1 MKNRLRNSGKS
12 KTGKTSKTL
21 FDIKQYTMKIREIN
35 EAERPRERLLAKG
48 AEALG
53 TAELLA
59 ILIRTGSGK
68 RNAIE
73 LAYEI
78 IASAGS
84 LTGLSAMSSDRLT
97 AIPGIGKEKAAVISA
112 AIELGRRFSAESSTA
127 AEASITSPEQVYGL
141 MSPFLKGIDH
151 EECWVLYLNRANH
164 IIFREKISSGGLN
177 STTIDANT
185 ILRKAIEKKADGL
198 ILVHNH
204 PSGNP
209 HPGDADIRETARL
222 KKAAD
227 TFRIS
232 LMDHIIISDGCFYS
246 FSDEQMS
253 PGPTERFRQ
262 AHR

>member
-1 MKNRLRNSGKS
+1 M
-12 KTGKTSKTL
+12 
-21 FDIKQYTMKIREIN
+21 MKIKEIN
-35 EAERPRERLLAKG
+35 EEERPRERLLAKG
-48 AEALG
+48 ASALCS
-53 TAELLA
+53 AELLA

-84 LTGLSAMSSDRLT
+84 ITGLSSMSTDRLT

-112 AIELGRRFSAESSTA
+112 AIELGRRFSAETA
-127 AEASITSPEQVYGL
+127 IAPEASITSPEQVYTL
-141 MSPFLKGIDH
+141 MLPLLKGIDH
-151 EECWVLYLNRANH
+151 EECWVLYLNRANR
-164 IIFREKISSGGLN
+164 IIFREKIFTGGLN
-177 STTIDANT
+177 STTIDTNT

-209 HPGDADIRETARL
+209 HPGEADIRETARL

-232 LMDHIIISDGCFYS
+232 LMDHVIVSDGCFYS

-253 PGPTERFRQ
+253 TGLAKGITQ
-262 AHR
+262 VHR